1 MNLTELDKHPLGH
14 RIARI
19 FTLDTNELIDFKEF
33 AKTLSIFNDKQA
45 RDKKVYFYFRVF
57 DMDMDGFVS
66 DTDMFVI
73 LTMLVGNNMSNE
85 QIQQIVRG
93 VIAEADRD
101 GDGKLSFEEFAS
113 LINAS

>member
-1 MNLTELDKHPLGH
+1 MLFFKGTFSSIPAKNRLTGK
-14 RIARI
+14 
-19 FTLDTNELIDFKEF
+19 ELIVIVQSRPYDFE
-33 AKTLSIFNDKQA
+33 TRQSIRRTWGKFGKINMNQIISYLA
-45 RDKKVYFYFRVF
+45 RDKNVQY
-57 DMDMDGFVS
+57 
-66 DTDMFVI
+66 
-73 LTMLVGNNMSNE
+73 MLVGNNMSNE